1 MVFLSHFSR
10 LSSAAGLAQSA
21 EPLTAER
28 EVAAS
33 IPGTG
38 PILRVLKMTENW
50 RYCLNGQT
58 RRTRHF
64 AQSPKRVRIARRE
77 ERKNYLLLPSRVFR
91 SFLAS
96 RKMPR
101 SPRWAPIKRLL
112 CRVACLLFPNT
123 YCRASVHIYNGDF
136 GAISV
141 REQSFT
147 APVLQSGSSNIGL
160 FFAASLRRN
169 RTANVAEVTVSG
181 SK

>member
-1 MVFLSHFSR
+1 ME
-10 LSSAAGLAQSA
+10 SA
-21 EPLTAER
+21 
-28 EVAAS
+28 
-33 IPGTG
+33 
-38 PILRVLKMTENW
+38 
-50 RYCLNGQT
+50 
-58 RRTRHF
+58 H
-64 AQSPKRVRIARRE
+64 
-77 ERKNYLLLPSRVFR
+77 YLLLPSRVSR

-101 SPRWAPIKRLL
+101 SPRWAPKAPVML

-169 RTANVAEVTVSG
+169 RTAIVAEVNKKERGLEPTVTRPSG
-181 SK
+181 SEASERWCRCSICVDIALKNCVVTKKPLLKDNMWRTISFYFLCLHAAL